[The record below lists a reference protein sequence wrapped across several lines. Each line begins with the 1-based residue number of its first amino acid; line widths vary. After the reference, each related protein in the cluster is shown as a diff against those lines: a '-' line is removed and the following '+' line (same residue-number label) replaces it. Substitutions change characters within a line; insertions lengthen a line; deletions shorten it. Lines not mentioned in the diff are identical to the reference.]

1 MALEMIKTYPR
12 NGSTSQENDDHWKT
26 QIIDEADHELAR
38 EVGIQNPIID
48 DYDTMVN
55 NQEDL
60 RDEFF
65 DEYDNFKLEEER
77 TYADFGY
84 ITAEVLDTN
93 KVQEN
98 IEVRIIKKWHDNF
111 NRTKWALGSIDGNK
125 NVYISKSLA
134 NKVTVGELVRMN
146 LVYKP
151 SNNNIWKAI
160 YVYQKVEPV
169 IVEEMCTLYK
179 FNNYSATYHIPKQDI
194 GKMIGKNG
202 FYIKKVFKNLSY
214 DRGYELDKL
223 NQNYEKF
230 SDTDEWWNSSVIPSL
245 DINNPPNKNYT
256 EVTIWYDQTLPHQFG
271 MSFNAI
277 QDLVMKLYN

>member
-1 MALEMIKTYPR
+1 MALEMVKAYPR
-12 NGSTSQENDDHWKT
+12 YGSSSQENDDHWKT
-26 QIIDEADHELAR
+26 QIIDEVDHELAR
-38 EVGIQNPIID
+38 EIGLEDPIID

-60 RDEFF
+60 CDEFF

-98 IEVRIIKKWHDNF
+98 IEVRIIKKWHDNS

-151 SNNNIWKAI
+151 SNNNIWKAT
-160 YVYQKVEPV
+160 YVYQKIEPV
-169 IVEEMCTLYK
+169 IVEEMLELGNK
-179 FNNYSATYHIPKQDI
+179 DYSATYHIPKQDI

-202 FYIKKVFKNLSY
+202 FYIKKVLKNLSY
-214 DRGYELDKL
+214 DRGYQLDQL

-230 SDTDEWWNSSVIPSL
+230 ADSDEWWNSSVFPSL

-256 EVTIWYDQTLPHQFG
+256 EVKIWYDPNLLLQFG

-277 QDLVMKLYN
+277 KDLVMKLYN